1 MAGRRF
7 DQRTTTF
14 SPEGRLFQ
22 VEYAMAAIGNA
33 PTTLGMLT
41 KDGVILCAEKPVQ
54 SALLDRDVSQEQ
66 DISAEKMF
74 LIDDHIAVSVAGY
87 TADALQLIRYMRISA
102 QRHTYSYGE
111 PVPLETLVSGLCDL
125 KQGYTQYGGQRPFGV
140 SFLHAGWD
148 VQYGFQ
154 LYHSDPSGNFAAWKA
169 NAVGQHTDNAQSV
182 LKQEWKE
189 GLSLHE
195 GLLLATKT
203 LGKCMDTSS
212 LTPEKMEFGTI
223 TKEEGKPPKFH
234 ILTDQEAKAVLD
246 EAAKIREEEE
256 RQKEK
261 ERKEKSVGSK

>member
-7 DQRTTTF
+7 DQKTTTF

-22 VEYAMAAIGNA
+22 VEYAMSAIGNA
-33 PTTLGMLT
+33 PSTLGLLT
-41 KDGVILCAEKPVQ
+41 KDGVVLCAEKPVQ
-54 SALLDRDVSQEQ
+54 STLLDREQ
-66 DISAEKMF
+66 SKCANISAEKMY
-74 LIDDHIAVSVAGY
+74 LIDDHIAVSVAGL
-87 TADALQLIRYMRISA
+87 TADAHTLIEYMRLSA
-102 QRHTYSYGE
+102 QRHTFTYGE
-111 PVPLETLVSGLCDL
+111 PIPVEQMITLLCDL
-125 KQGYTQYGGQRPFGV
+125 KQSYTQYGGLRPFGV

-148 VQYGFQ
+148 AQHGFQ
-154 LYHSDPSGNFAAWKA
+154 LYHSDPSGNYAAWKA

-189 GLSLHE
+189 GLSLHD

-212 LTPEKMEFGTI
+212 LTPEKMEFGTL
-223 TKEEGKPPKFH
+223 TKEKGKPPKFH
-234 ILTDQEAKAVLD
+234 ILTDREAKKVLD

-261 ERKEKSVGSK
+261 ERKEKGGK

>member
-54 SALLDRDVSQEQ
+54 SSLLDKENPLAKN
-66 DISAEKMF
+66 ISAEKMY
-74 LIDDHIAVSVAGY
+74 LIDDHVACSVAGY
-87 TADALQLIRYMRISA
+87 TADAHQLIQFMRINA
-102 QRHTYSYGE
+102 QRHTFNYGE
-111 PVPLETLVSGLCDL
+111 PIPVEELVLKICEL
-125 KQGYTQYGGQRPFGV
+125 KQQYTQIGGQRPFGV

-148 VQYGFQ
+148 PLHGYQ
-154 LYHSDPSGNFAAWKA
+154 LYHSDPSGNYAAWKA

-189 GLSLHE
+189 GLSLRE

-212 LTPEKMEFGTI
+212 LTPEKMEFGTL
-223 TKEEGKPPKFH
+223 TREPGKAPKFN
-234 ILTDQEAKAVLD
+234 ILSDKEAKEVLD

-261 ERKEKSVGSK
+261 ERKEKKGD